1 MSQLTTI
8 QSELTRI
15 RTQLDDC
22 FTAVSE
28 KGVSTP
34 TQQADRTL
42 LALSTL
48 IRSIS
53 QSGEGGG
60 SGEVVIIEGNQIT
73 VPLGN
78 GIYNNET
85 KLITWW
91 CGNGAIQIVQS
102 KATSGTVVNQTF
114 ISAPRLYKAHTLSFL
129 AQEGIF
135 IDEIEIKYSGQYRG
149 HNLTLG
155 VAVDD
160 NGDVVPYTGDDLS
173 IELDT
178 ITDGTHVIT
187 ANGFQTI
194 ILQNVSDSSNVQLRI
209 TDIHIKF
216 HTNDTEN

>member
-15 RTQLDDC
+15 RTELDDC

-28 KGVSTP
+28 KGVSIP

-42 LALSTL
+42 LALATH

-60 SGEVVIIEGNQIT
+60 NGEVVIIEGNQIT

-91 CGNGAIQIVQS
+91 CGNGAITIQQS
-102 KATSGTVVNQTF
+102 KATGTTAVNQTF
-114 ISAPRLYKAHTLSFL
+114 IPAPRIYKGHILSFVC
-129 AQEGIF
+129 AEGIY
-135 IDEIEIKYSGQYRG
+135 IDEIELKYSGQYKG
-149 HNLTLG
+149 NSIVLGTTLDNDGNVVADSNLT
-155 VAVDD
+155 
-160 NGDVVPYTGDDLS
+160 

-178 ITDGTHVIT
+178 VNDGTHLIGTDGTASVVYVQNT
-187 ANGFQTI
+187 ATA
-194 ILQNVSDSSNVQLRI
+194 SNVQLRL
-209 TDIHIKF
+209 TDIHITY
-216 HTNDTEN
+216 HSNETE